1 MENLFLEK
9 NIVQKLIIAI
19 VIVIL
24 FNFVSPTACQAKGY
38 LAEAGGELLMPIME
52 LFMSIFDG
60 VLSVLQTN
68 LLSEID
74 ILLPATSKETGD
86 KKGGLGKLLIA
97 AVCVVAAVTFA
108 VATFGTGTA
117 AAAAAGGSLVA
128 ALFSAGGV
136 SLAGSLVI
144 GVAATVGCT
153 VGAVY
158 FTKEGVK
165 DFVGYFDIPTIVYT
179 PFAIFSGMIPM
190 FDINFFSPKSTS
202 ESKVYNVPELI
213 GEEVAEANKVTEASN
228 VIDSGQYHVHFDDSG
243 NLIFEGL
250 EDHIMEKVGYQVYAY
265 GDLKVTDEEEECAR
279 LSYSAKEVAE
289 MAAKVMFF
297 NAGAWRDDIQ
307 GYNKKYEKVNS
318 IIKKWLENGVV
329 LAGANITTTG
339 MQNVLGIGLSNIGI
353 DDDRDLANVMW
364 SCYEQTSFE
373 KMAAKDVWEEIANST
388 EVSNNS
394 GVFYDCYFTEI
405 RDGVYYVNGQPY
417 TNTKYD
423 NGEYVYDSSSG
434 TPIKEIIKKYGTD
447 TLKDEIKTA
456 YDEVMRLDSAVEE
469 NYDPN
474 SSIESRRNPVEDYTL
489 TSPAQVL
496 QETVSSWYYNLRNL
510 ALVAL
515 LVILVY
521 IGIRIVLSSTA
532 PEKAK
537 YKQMIVNWVVA
548 ICILFLLHIIMITI
562 LTISEKITE
571 GLSNNCSEY
580 IILDL
585 PNNTKVAEKGGD
597 YEALGDDNAHIVTNF
612 VGAVRYYAGIFS
624 DDGALKGIGY
634 IIMYIMLVVQ
644 TCMFTWVYGK
654 RVVYMAFLTIIAP
667 LVAITYPIDKIGDG
681 KSQAFDMWIKEYI
694 FNALLQPIHLL
705 IYTLL
710 CGTALD
716 LMMKQPI
723 YGIIALAFVV
733 PAEKFIRKMFGFE
746 KAQTPSAL
754 GGAAGAALA
763 MTGIQK
769 LGGLIRPDGR
779 DDREADKPPKSHRI
793 RQVDTSTQSDERSAT
808 DAARERYL
816 GSSSR
821 DIRTN
826 GGASNQRGNNSQARN
841 GGNPP
846 IGGDNNPPDDNGNP
860 PVTPLG
866 GVDDATDDV
875 NPPVTPLGGDND
887 QLDDDGNPPVTP
899 LGGVDDATDDGN
911 PPITPLGGVDDAT
924 DDGNPP
930 VTPLGGVD
938 DATDDGNPPVTPLG
952 GVDGPTD
959 DGNPPTGVGTPTPDG
974 GDNSTQT
981 NGVNMDEMARR
992 QAARDQARME
1002 ERSQRQA
1009 ADVQRQVQEET
1020 KARAELNRQ
1029 RPLNRARR
1037 ARDQFMDM
1045 QRRRIENA
1053 NTPKKWARRR
1063 RKLRRA
1069 VVGGTFGAGTALTMA
1084 AIKMATGASGS
1095 DVTNTA
1101 IAGGVAGYAIGN
1113 KGTQKVQEFEKMDDV
1128 RDALDKGWYTAEERK
1143 QRLSAEAIKEW
1154 KNNRDNMEVF
1164 TEAFGENARER
1175 MNSQF
1180 TEMCL
1185 THGVQEAESIA
1196 AAHDYMQSADFQ
1208 EAFSGENEETQQL
1221 LAIEAA
1227 KDIATYG
1234 DIRHDQKKLDEMR
1247 ARKKNQFLENEMVQS
1262 TAAEEHRRLEEA
1274 HDQEEIRISNEE
1286 SNLKT
1291 TMQNDQELIDSRSSI
1306 AEANA
1311 EVEKLNAEIAS
1322 KSKEVEEA
1330 IAKANS
1336 SYDAD
1341 EALYAQDL
1349 RALEEQEAEIAKE
1362 EQAIRNEEAGF
1373 AELEKYNAVGGAAE
1387 AKVTAIQ
1394 SDIDHERTVYNQ
1406 AVITN
1411 NTEMQARAT
1420 QRISEL
1426 ETQKKVAEEEIA
1438 KGRSQVQQERAKLS
1452 GKRKELEDRKSS
1464 VESKKQTLISS
1475 KTERTKRH
1483 NARTEETARIE
1494 KEIAEMRKKA
1504 TEQQQ
1509 EVETRKK
1516 KDKELRKRKYGEQ
1529 IEQLNKAKKEN
1540 EKPIKTEAELREEY
1554 AEQMANQTMKNFNNI
1569 LGHRDNYTG

>member
-1 MENLFLEK
+1 MVVTV
-9 NIVQKLIIAI
+9 IVPAAKAGWATGAATSTMAAI
-19 VIVIL
+19 VGAFQGAITSGEVGTLLGCVIV
-24 FNFVSPTACQAKGY
+24 
-38 LAEAGGELLMPIME
+38 
-52 LFMSIFDG
+52 
-60 VLSVLQTN
+60 
-68 LLSEID
+68 
-74 ILLPATSKETGD
+74 
-86 KKGGLGKLLIA
+86 
-97 AVCVVAAVTFA
+97 
-108 VATFGTGTA
+108 
-117 AAAAAGGSLVA
+117 
-128 ALFSAGGV
+128 GGV
-136 SLAGSLVI
+136 AGA
-144 GVAATVGCT
+144 GATHFKNE
-153 VGAVY
+153 AV
-158 FTKEGVK
+158 E
-165 DFVGYFDIPTIVYT
+165 DFKGEFDIPTIVYT
-179 PFAIFSGMIPM
+179 PFAIFSGLVPL
-190 FDINFFSPKSTS
+190 FDVNFFNPNTGSVQVLNVADCISGGNKIQAIEDKAKDPRKELE
-202 ESKVYNVPELI
+202 ESMNVEVDPSQYGGKYQELI
-213 GEEVAEANKVTEASN
+213 IDMSYIASWSCYVVAASN
-228 VIDSGQYHVHFDDSG
+228 NDS
-243 NLIFEGL
+243 L
-250 EDHIMEKVGYQVYAY
+250 EDLTMPEQQQCLNI
-265 GDLKVTDEEEECAR
+265 VT
-279 LSYSAKEVAE
+279 
-289 MAAKVMFF
+289 
-297 NAGAWRDDIQ
+297 N
-307 GYNKKYEKVNS
+307 
-318 IIKKWLENGVV
+318 WLENGVLCFNFDPNSNQDLKNASSLPVVIEGVINKDVASVGLNEINKQV
-329 LAGANITTTG
+329 LSEIPDVN
-339 MQNVLGIGLSNIGI
+339 NFDYKCL
-353 DDDRDLANVMW
+353 
-364 SCYEQTSFE
+364 SFE
-373 KMAAKDVWEEIANST
+373 KIFRTVGGGETDLLGHLGFYKDFYNLKIKSGLNLNDYESTSALIDKEYPGGVTQLKKELLELFETTVILQQQLIKNGLNSKTFEDTRIAS
-388 EVSNNS
+388 
-394 GVFYDCYFTEI
+394 
-405 RDGVYYVNGQPY
+405 
-417 TNTKYD
+417 
-423 NGEYVYDSSSG
+423 
-434 TPIKEIIKKYGTD
+434 
-447 TLKDEIKTA
+447 
-456 YDEVMRLDSAVEE
+456 
-469 NYDPN
+469 
-474 SSIESRRNPVEDYTL
+474 
-489 TSPAQVL
+489 VL
-496 QETVSSWYYNLRNL
+496 QKTVSSWYYNLRNL
-510 ALVAL
+510 ALVIL

-537 YKQMIVNWVVA
+537 YKQMITNWVVA

-562 LTISEKITE
+562 LTISEKIVE
-571 GLSNNCSEY
+571 GLKSSCVESVVIN
-580 IILDL
+580 L
-585 PNNTKVAEKGGD
+585 PKDTRLIKEDGTYNKEPVGD
-597 YEALGDDNAHIVTNF
+597 NPFVNTNF
-612 VGAVRYYAGIFS
+612 VGYVRYLAGIYCDKKADS
-624 DDGALKGIGY
+624 SALYGVGY
-634 IIMYIMLVVQ
+634 VVMYIMLVVQ

-763 MTGIQK
+763 MTGVQR

-793 RQVDTSTQSDERSAT
+793 RQVDTSTQSNERSAT

-816 GSSSR
+816 ENGSR

-826 GGASNQRGNNSQARN
+826 GGSSNQRENNNQAKN
-841 GGNPP
+841 GENPTP
-846 IGGDNNPPDDNGNP
+846 IGSGDDNNNPPNNGGTP
-860 PVTPLG
+860 PSIEEDSNSP
-866 GVDDATDDV
+866 
-875 NPPVTPLGGDND
+875 
-887 QLDDDGNPPVTP
+887 DDDGNPPVTP
-899 LGGVDDATDDGN
+899 LGEVDNSIDDGETPTTIGEVDN
-911 PPITPLGGVDDAT
+911 PINDGENTPTDGEIPTPIGGVDSSI
-924 DDGNPP
+924 DDGENPEP
-930 VTPLGGVD
+930 IKEANNSPDDDEILQVTPLGEDNDSLD
-938 DATDDGNPPVTPLG
+938 DEETLSTAEEN
-952 GVDGPTD
+952 
-959 DGNPPTGVGTPTPDG
+959 PTPDV

-981 NGVNMDEMARR
+981 NGISMDEMARR

-1164 TEAFGENARER
+1164 TEAFGENAKER

-1180 TEMCL
+1180 TDMCL

-1196 AAHDYMQSADFQ
+1196 AAHDYMQSAEFQ
-1208 EAFSGENEETQQL
+1208 ETYSGESEETQQL

-1247 ARKKNQFLENEMVQS
+1247 ARKKNQFLENEMVQAA
-1262 TAAEEHRRLEEA
+1262 AAEEHRRLEEA
-1274 HDQEEIRISNEE
+1274 HDQESIRIRNEE
-1286 SNLKT
+1286 SNLNT
-1291 TMQNDQELIDSRSSI
+1291 TMQNDQELIDSNREI
-1306 AEANA
+1306 QEANA
-1311 EVEKLNAEIAS
+1311 EVEKLNSEIVS

-1330 IAKANS
+1330 IRKANN

-1341 EALYAQDL
+1341 EALYAQEL
-1349 RALEEQEAEIAKE
+1349 RVLEEQEAEIEKE
-1362 EQAIRNEEAGF
+1362 EQAIRSEESGF
-1373 AELEKYNAVGGAAE
+1373 AELEKYNGVGGVAE
-1387 AKVTAIQ
+1387 ATVIAIQ
-1394 SDIDHERTVYNQ
+1394 SDIDNERTAYNQ

-1411 NTEMQARAT
+1411 NIEMQERAT
-1420 QRISEL
+1420 QRIKEL
-1426 ETQKKVAEEEIA
+1426 ETQRRVAEEELA
-1438 KGRSQVQQERAKLS
+1438 RGRFQIQQERAKLN

-1464 VESKKQTLISS
+1464 IASKKQTLNNS
-1475 KTERTKRH
+1475 KTEKIRKH
-1483 NARTEETARIE
+1483 NARKEETARME

-1504 TEQQQ
+1504 EEERQ
-1509 EVETRKK
+1509 EVQTRKK
-1516 KDKELRKRKYGEQ
+1516 KDEALRKRKYGEQ
-1529 IEQLNKAKKEN
+1529 IEQLNKAKEEN
-1540 EKPIKTEAELREEY
+1540 EKPIKTEEELREEY
-1554 AEQMANQTMKNFNNI
+1554 AYKMAVQSMRQFNNI
-1569 LGHRDNYTG
+1569 LGHRDNYVG